1 VTKPYKDQKTGKKEQ
16 VTLMFN
22 NIARRYDFLNHFLSL
37 GIDKIWRKKAIK
49 TLSNLKQKSFLLD
62 IACGTGDLA
71 IEALKLNPGHIM
83 GIDISDEMLKIGTN
97 KVEQIGASQ
106 IITLQNGDAEN
117 MAFKDN
123 SFDAITVA
131 FGVRNFEDLSKG
143 LSEMWRVLKPG
154 GHVVVLEFSKPHLFP
169 VKQIYQFYFNVI
181 LPVIGKIFSK
191 DQTAYSYLP
200 QSVNRFPERED
211 FIQKMED
218 AGFLQCFYRTL
229 TFGIA
234 TIYYA
239 GKKEK

>member
-1 VTKPYKDQKTGKKEQ
+1 
-16 VTLMFN
+16 
-22 NIARRYDFLNHFLSL
+22 
-37 GIDKIWRKKAIK
+37 
-49 TLSNLKQKSFLLD
+49 
-62 IACGTGDLA
+62 
-71 IEALKLNPGHIM
+71 
-83 GIDISDEMLKIGTN
+83 MLKIGTN

-229 TFGIA
+229 TFGIV